1 MKPEPETPLLSDQ
14 ELFDLL
20 ERPELWPEDP
30 QIQAHLADLLEL
42 HLALMSH
49 GSEIQGLTQ
58 TTPRSRGFQS
68 SWLMAAA
75 AAFLALVPAIYAVQH
90 TRYLKLQAQ
99 DRAHIEAVAQRR
111 GQERLWVAFF
121 QQSSDL
127 LKQFEN
133 RPVLCSRERED
144 RNPERELAIALL
156 QASHQLASQG
166 APNPEAEVTRTNLH
180 AWLTEL
186 SLEEGCMEPE
196 RAAELRQFAATHNL
210 EDESKRL
217 GHLLQRE
224 AE

>member
-1 MKPEPETPLLSDQ
+1 MKPEPETPSLSEQ
-14 ELFDLL
+14 ELFELL
-20 ERPELWPEDP
+20 EKPELWPEDP
-30 QIQAHLADLLEL
+30 QIQAQLADLLEL
-42 HLALMSH
+42 HLALASH
-49 GSEIQGLTQ
+49 GSELQGSVRNVR
-58 TTPRSRGFQS
+58 RSWGFQS

-75 AAFLALVPAIYAVQH
+75 ALLLALLPALYAVRH
-90 TRYLKLQAQ
+90 THYLQVQAQ

-127 LKQFEN
+127 LKQFEQQ
-133 RPVLCSRERED
+133 PQVCTKEREN
-144 RNPERELAIALL
+144 RNPERELAVALL
-156 QASHQLASQG
+156 QARHQLAAQG

-196 RAAELRQFAATHNL
+196 RAAELRQWAATHNL
-210 EDESKRL
+210 EDDSKRL
-217 GHLLQRE
+217 GRLLKGE